1 MVETPDTWKVETF
14 TGLGGE
20 GGQSHTVVTKA
31 LGDGVWS
38 LEKSKK
44 QEKEAWRGRKTEK
57 GRLEE

>member
-1 MVETPDTWKVETF
+1 LTPGKSKSSQVLVEK
-14 TGLGGE
+14 GR
-20 GGQSHTVVTKA
+20 QSHPVVTKA

-44 QEKEAWRGRKTEK
+44 QEKESWRGRKTEK